1 MSTTGRR
8 QRRNMR
14 LPGYD
19 YSQSGAY
26 FVTICSF
33 RRMPIFGR
41 ISDRE
46 VVLSAEGR
54 IVREEWLR
62 TEIIRKE
69 ITLDEFVIMPNHFH
83 GIVIIEK
90 SSSESASV
98 GAHGHA
104 PQPRDHAPLRRSPR
118 SLGSLVARFKGSA
131 TRQVRTKRAD
141 PIFKVWQR
149 NYYEHIVRDDIELNR
164 LRRYINENPLRW
176 SQDQYYPR

>member
-1 MSTTGRR
+1 M
-8 QRRNMR
+8 
-14 LPGYD
+14 
-19 YSQSGAY
+19 
-26 FVTICSF
+26 TICSY
-33 RRMPIFGR
+33 RRIPIFGR

-46 VVLSAEGR
+46 VVISAEGR

-69 ITLDEFVIMPNHFH
+69 ITLDAYVIMPNHFH

-118 SLGSLVARFKGSA
+118 SLGSLVARYKGSV
-131 TRQVRTKRAD
+131 TRQVRKCRAD
-141 PIFKVWQR
+141 RTFKVWQR
-149 NYYEHIVRDDIELNR
+149 NYFERVIRNERELTVI
-164 LRRYINENPLRW
+164 RRYILENPDRR
-176 SQDQYYPR
+176 QMGEKY